1 MLRKK
6 FQYRQWILF
15 VILLIIGVWSIVSSF
30 TYDEGFLLT
39 TFFIGIVQVLA
50 SLLFLKWNIFEGY

>member
-1 MLRKK
+1 MRKK

>member
-1 MLRKK
+1 VLRKK

>member
-1 MLRKK
+1 LRKK